1 MARRTKGEG
10 TLRKEKTEDGKVG
23 LTSTKMKT
31 ARQNA
36 KALPQKPNP
45 NVKKS

>member
-1 MARRTKGEG
+1 MARRTKGEEHFA
-10 TLRKEKTEDGKVG
+10 KEKTEDGKVG
-23 LTSTKMKT
+23 LISVKTKT
-31 ARQNA
+31 ARQNE

>member
-10 TLRKEKTEDGKVG
+10 TLRKRKDGRWEG
-23 LTSTKMKT
+23 CLTSVKTKT
-31 ARQNA
+31 ARQNE
-36 KALPQKPNP
+36 KVLPQKPNP